1 MRPND
6 VGAGAY
12 CMTCKYILQNAHEY
26 LKKKTAE
33 ADILEYLEITLTLDQ
48 KWWSSCIDNQNR
60 NYGNPASKPKHNLKH
75 YIYDN
80 F

>member
-1 MRPND
+1 MEIVEAGKKKKKKEENKGKVSLRPSD

-33 ADILEYLEITLTLDQ
+33 ADILEYLEIM
-48 KWWSSCIDNQNR
+48 CN
-60 NYGNPASKPKHNLKH
+60 
-75 YIYDN
+75 
-80 F
+80 